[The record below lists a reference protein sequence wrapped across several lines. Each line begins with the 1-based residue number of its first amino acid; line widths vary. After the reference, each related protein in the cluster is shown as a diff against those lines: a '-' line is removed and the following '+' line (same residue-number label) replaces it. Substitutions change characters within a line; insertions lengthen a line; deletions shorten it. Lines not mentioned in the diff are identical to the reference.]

1 MIKLEG
7 IKFIDISYIVKNK
20 MPADPALKLPTL
32 EFFSNEGV
40 NGQMHNLEVI
50 SYCPHTGTH
59 MDAPFHIDTNGD
71 SIEKLDPTL
80 LIGPAVVVSLDYS
93 DRRPCVITADIIK
106 KWEKSNIEI
115 QKGDAVLLN
124 TGHSKYWESGK
135 EEYIEKGYV
144 CLSTDLAK
152 YFVDK
157 GVRFVGLESISVD
170 GPETGTEA
178 HKILL
183 GNNVYIVENL
193 TNLDKIESKRCITM
207 GTFPAVK
214 GASGVWI
221 RLLALV

>member
-7 IKFIDISYIVKNK
+7 TKFIDISYTLKNK

-32 EFFSNEGV
+32 EFFSNVGV
-40 NGQMHNLEVI
+40 NGQLHNLEVI

-59 MDAPFHIDTNGD
+59 MDSPFHVDINGE
-71 SIEKLDPTL
+71 SIEKLEPTL
-80 LIGPAVVVSLDYS
+80 LIGPAVVVSLNCS
-93 DRRPCVITADIIK
+93 DKRPYVITAEIIK
-106 KWEKSNIEI
+106 NWEKSNIEI
-115 QKGDAVLLN
+115 QKGDAVLLH
-124 TGHSKYWESGK
+124 TGHSKYWELGR

-144 CLSTDLAK
+144 SLSTDLAE

-157 GVRFVGLESISVD
+157 GIRFIGLESISVD
-170 GPETGTEA
+170 GPETGTKV

-183 GNNVYIVENL
+183 GNNIYIVENL
-193 TNLDKIESKRCITM
+193 TNLDKIESKRCTTI

-214 GASGVWI
+214 GASAVWI